1 MKKKIY
7 IKPTMQRIE
16 MLQSNILC
24 SSLTDADKFHKVDT
38 DDLEEGDVSN
48 KPFDNSW
55 DVL

>member
-1 MKKKIY
+1 
-7 IKPTMQRIE
+7 MQRIE